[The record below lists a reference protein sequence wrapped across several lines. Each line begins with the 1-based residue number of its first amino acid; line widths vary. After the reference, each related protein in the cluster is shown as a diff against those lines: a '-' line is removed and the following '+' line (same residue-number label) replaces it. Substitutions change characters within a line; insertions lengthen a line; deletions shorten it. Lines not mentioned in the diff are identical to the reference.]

1 MKQTAVEWLI
11 RILEGQKDKPFDYQ
25 EWQIAFEYALE
36 LEKRH
41 AKIACIDKLI
51 ELVKNKTDEKDNT
64 NNNNSNSRLH
74 L

>member
-1 MKQTAVEWLI
+1 MEKTAVEWLI
-11 RILEGQKDKPFDYQ
+11 TILEGQKDKPFDYQ

-51 ELVKNKTDEKDNT
+51 EIIKTKTDEKDNNT
-64 NNNNSNSRLH
+64 DNNSNSRLH